1 MVSVEGYGFH
11 IPALFSKDFFMAGFT
26 LIPNL
31 LMKYSARIS
40 LGSLDLLV
48 VLALFY
54 FQQQGND
61 APAPE
66 AFSRLLDVP
75 ENQVKVVLES
85 LVARGLLKIEGG
97 RFDLSGLF
105 EKIADL
111 WAEEKVQALQEMR
124 KEAAPTAQVRTAGR
138 AQTPL
143 LSNLFRIFEQEFGR
157 PLTPMECTQIICWYK
172 DEGYSE
178 ELILEALKRAVMR
191 GIFNL
196 NYVDR
201 ILSRWARNNLRTTQE
216 VNQYE
221 ERYFAQRQARKGKPN
236 LEGTKEDKEE
246 KYKDLYLT

>member
-1 MVSVEGYGFH
+1 MEGCGFH

-26 LIPNL
+26 LVPNL
-31 LMKYSARIS
+31 LLKYSSKIA
-40 LGSLDLLV
+40 LGSLDILV
-48 VLALFY
+48 ILAFFY
-54 FQQQGND
+54 FQQLGRET
-61 APAPE
+61 PAPE
-66 AFSRLLDVP
+66 EFARLLNIP
-75 ENQVKVVLES
+75 ERQVRATLEA
-85 LVARGLLKIEGG
+85 LAARGLLKISENG
-97 RFDLSGLF
+97 FDPSGLF

-157 PLTPMECTQIICWYK
+157 PLTPMECTQIIRWYK
-172 DEGYSE
+172 DEGCSE
-178 ELILEALKRAVMR
+178 ELILEALKRAVLR

-201 ILSRWARNNLRTTQE
+201 ILSRWARNNLRTAQE